1 MKKSMDMDVSNSIK
15 MRYNSKYRMYNVKKI
30 SDSLFHRL
38 FNRKIYIVS
47 DKRLIRVYIYD
58 SNSIFKYR
66 EVEVV
71 IYIKNNNIYWKHYRE
86 E

>member
-15 MRYNSKYRMYNVKKI
+15 MRYNSKYKMYSVKKI
-30 SDSLFHRL
+30 SNSLFHRFL
-38 FNRKIYIVS
+38 NRKIYTDS
-47 DKRLIRVYIYD
+47 DKRLIGVYIYD
-58 SNSIFKYR
+58 SNSVFKYR

-71 IYIKNNNIYWKHYRE
+71 IYIRNNNIYWKYHRE